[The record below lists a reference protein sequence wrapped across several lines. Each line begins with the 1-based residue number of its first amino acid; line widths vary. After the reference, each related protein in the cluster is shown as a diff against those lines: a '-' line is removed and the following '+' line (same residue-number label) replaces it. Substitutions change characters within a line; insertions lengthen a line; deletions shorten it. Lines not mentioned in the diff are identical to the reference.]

1 MKTDTSTLNLG
12 IEQFPENTHDVLNMM
27 KTFVDDYNIE
37 KVLMV
42 GQVYPWAYGVMS
54 TINRGR
60 MDAVW
65 CTDKLTDAD
74 TQVFMDLLSVNSE
87 RNRVRKSMD
96 LPQLNLHCH
105 VRPADL
111 DLKLDTAFEPWG
123 FPELLVVCPTGE
135 GGSVQETMK
144 ILPTSS
150 GWRPQFVLCII
161 PQKKSH
167 ELETLIYPEYFA
179 DIMDLAESM
188 NENYTDEIY
197 IAPIKKFGSILFV
210 KRN

>member
-1 MKTDTSTLNLG
+1 MKADTSTLNLG
-12 IEQFPENTHDVLNMM
+12 IEQFPENTHDVLNLM
-27 KTFVDDYNIE
+27 KTIVDDYSIE

-65 CTDKLTDAD
+65 CTDELTDAD
-74 TQVFMDLLSVNSE
+74 TQVFMDLLSANSE

-105 VRPADL
+105 VRPADS
-111 DLKLDTAFEPWG
+111 DLQLGSSFEPWG
-123 FPELLVVCPTGE
+123 FPELLVVCPMGK

-144 ILPTSS
+144 IVSTSS

-161 PQKKSH
+161 PQKTSNDGV
-167 ELETLIYPEYFA
+167 IYSDAMA
-179 DIMDLAESM
+179 DIMDLAEVMKSK
-188 NENYTDEIY
+188 YTDEVY
-197 IAPIKKFGSILFV
+197 VAPVNKFGCFFFV
-210 KRN
+210 KNN

>member
-1 MKTDTSTLNLG
+1 MKTDTSLPNLG
-12 IEQFPENTHDVLNMM
+12 IEQFHESTHEVLNLM
-27 KTFVDDYNIE
+27 KNFVMDYNIE
-37 KVLMV
+37 KALMV
-42 GQVYPWAYGVMS
+42 GQVYPWAYGIMA
-54 TINRGR
+54 TMNRGR

-65 CTDKLTDAD
+65 CTDNLTDAD
-74 TQVFMDLLSVNSE
+74 TQVFMDLLSTNSE

-105 VRPADL
+105 VRPADS
-111 DLKLDTAFEPWG
+111 DLKLDTAFEGWG
-123 FPELLVVCPTGE
+123 FPELVVVCPMGE
-135 GGSVQETMK
+135 GGGIQETMK
-144 ILPTSS
+144 ILPTSN
-150 GWRPQFVLCII
+150 GWKPQFVLCII

-188 NENYTDEIY
+188 NKHYTDEMY
-197 IAPIKKFGSILFV
+197 IAPIDKFGSILFV